1 MRLTLA
7 EWQHTVKDI
16 SGLIVQASAVDGS
29 DSWQPFPI
37 GMSWQYL
44 LHYKKGNSLQI
55 GKHENLLLA
64 AITATTDR
72 RRRPAHLATVCR
84 PRIIQTLAANG
95 FPNTLTLSE
104 NYFTSLPS
112 YKFIASPEGNGID
125 CHRHYEALLAG
136 CIPIMERNPL
146 TEKKYAGCP
155 VLWTTDY
162 SECTPAYLESVYAKM
177 LHTVYDF
184 SPLFLSTYSPQVQRK
199 IKDCGNYWCMHI
211 PETRKQ
217 WYF

>member
-7 EWQHTVKDI
+7 EWQQTFKDI

-37 GMSWQYL
+37 GMCWQYL
-44 LHYKKGNSLQI
+44 LHYRKGPALQI
-55 GKHENLLLA
+55 GNHENLLFC

-72 RRRPAHLATVCR
+72 RRRPAGGICR

-95 FPNTLTLSE
+95 FQNTVLLSE
-104 NYFTSLPS
+104 LYFTSLPS
-112 YKFIASPEGNGID
+112 YKFVASPEGNGID

-146 TEKKYAGCP
+146 TEEKYKGCP

-162 SECTPAYLESVYAKM
+162 SEITPSYLEAKYKEM
-177 LHTVYDF
+177 IGQTYDF
-184 SPLFLSTYSPQVQRK
+184 SGLMLGHYPLTLQRK
-199 IKDCGNYWCMHI
+199 IKECGNYWCQKI
-211 PETRKQ
+211 PETRRA
-217 WYF
+217 WYM